1 MFGEFTPKPG
11 NYDEFDK
18 NTDQILGDYFLRAE
32 SQLTNDLLAGKVFH
46 EFNQMR
52 NFAQQQ

>member
-18 NTDQILGDYFLRAE
+18 ETDQWMGDFFLEAE
-32 SQLTNDLLAGKVFH
+32 ARLTYDLI
-46 EFNQMR
+46 NQEAFTTYMESR
-52 NFAQQQ
+52 QG